1 MPANLPELKRLV
13 ESESEG
19 KERACLRYLS
29 RKLFERAGRDFL
41 DQLETRDL
49 LAIARGALA
58 FLKQRPGD
66 QVSSR
71 IYNPQHQSH
80 GWENSH
86 MVLEV
91 NLRDRPFIFDS
102 LKACLRRKGWQVHSF
117 VHPILSLQRT
127 PDGRLSQCGVKKSTG
142 ADEAYELFLLE
153 SRESSQLKP
162 LSQAVEEVLGDV
174 VLATNDYGAMKK
186 QAALIR
192 DSFAGLAGRLHQV
205 STSDSPADLDEYC
218 DFMDWL
224 VDDNFV
230 FLGYREYEIA
240 THQGARCLQAR
251 PDSVQ
256 GILRK
261 VKTSSYRK
269 PVPLDEIRA
278 DFRDRLISSPL
289 LVVTKSNAESTV
301 HRPVRMD
308 YVGIK
313 RIDEAGQAAGEN
325 RFLGL
330 FTSKA
335 HSTPVDAI
343 PILRRKLKQVLA
355 LDDATEG
362 SHDFKQIVTI
372 FNSTPREELFRPDV
386 QQLHRDVHAIRAIE
400 RERGVRVTARPDP
413 MGRGLALMVIMPRE
427 KFNAQVRLKI
437 QEFLAEQLEAS
448 HVDYN
453 LVMGQDEAQVRF
465 HFFFT
470 TDRSYGSLDVAAIDR
485 QISDLTLTWEDQL
498 LKELTRQQG
507 HVRAAGIASFYADA
521 FDGGYKAETSSEQAV
536 GDIDHLE
543 ALGDSLYKVALEY
556 PPRRSHGGAT
566 THLKIYH
573 QNPTLVL
580 SEVFPLLENLGLKI
594 LEQISHPV
602 KPKPGRKTAT
612 GIDIFR
618 VQGPD
623 QAPLDLAR
631 QEAVLVQAVEALLYG
646 RDENDLLNQ
655 MVTAAGLAIRQVALL
670 RTYRDY
676 LSQLEAVISRSFIT
690 EVLIRYPRS
699 ARQICRFFE
708 SRFGDIGQGDREQ
721 LQKEAETA
729 FIDGLNDVSSLPADQ
744 TLRSLFQLVKAT
756 VRTNYFRKKPFVSL
770 KIRSAD
776 VLSMPDPRPLYEIVV
791 SSAHV
796 EGIHLRGGKVARG
809 GVRWSDRPDDY
820 RTEVLGLMKTQMTKN
835 AVIVPVGSKGGFVL
849 KNPPQ
854 DRPQLREYAQQQYQ
868 TFVRGLLDITDNIVD
883 GETVQPSDLVI
894 YDEPDPYLVVA
905 ADRGTATFSDLAN
918 QISREYN
925 FWLGD
930 AFASGG
936 SQGYDHKKEA
946 ITARGTWECVA
957 RHFRELGMDVHR
969 QPLTVVGIGDMSG
982 DVFGNGLLYSDQIRL
997 VAAFNHLHIFL
1008 DPDPDPVASL
1018 AERRRLFELPRSSW
1032 ADYNRDLIS
1041 EGGGVFDRRAKSIQ
1055 LSAPVRQLLGVNRE
1069 TLSGQD
1075 LVRAILKAKADLLWN
1090 GGIGTYVKAA
1100 FEQHSQVGDAGN
1112 DNVRVDAIELQARVV
1127 GEGGN
1132 LGFTQLARVEYCLA
1146 EGRMNTDAIDNSA
1159 GVDMSDHEVNIKILL
1174 QPLVKRRRL
1183 SLKKRNQLLR
1193 EMTDDVSRLVLR
1205 DNYHQSLALSLA
1217 ERTSRDNL
1225 QPFQTLMEYL
1235 TVREN
1240 LDPEVEFLPDQQL
1253 WTKRAKHKFGLTR
1266 PELAVLLA
1274 YTKMGL
1280 QRYLINSDLVRE
1292 PYLQHYLKEYFP
1304 PRLVKQHPSAVGD
1317 HPLAPEIVALQLT
1330 NAVVDKI
1337 GITFVDRMIRDTGA
1351 TPATVIRAAL
1361 VALEVLDLKHF
1372 WAQIFNLD
1380 NQVPTDTQYEALFE
1394 VAQATESIVL
1404 WILLAGV
1411 VIDDFAGF
1419 VATYQEPTIKL
1430 RRELEQLLPMGER
1443 KRYREHR
1450 DHFADRGVDK
1460 VLAGEIASLKF
1471 LTSAMGIID
1480 ASQICHVTIEEA
1492 AKHFY
1497 TFGDHL
1503 RLRWLR
1509 HGLRAL
1515 EKRNQWETIACG
1527 GFIMD
1532 LRRAQRELTVGFIKA
1547 QANGRLNVSAFLGRY
1562 PDTLTRFNQGLR
1574 EISSKNQVS
1583 VASVAVVTRLLLQI
1597 ADRC

>member
-1 MPANLPELKRLV
+1 MPANLFELKRLV

-29 RKLFERAGRDFL
+29 RKLFEKAGRNFL
-41 DQLETRDL
+41 DHCETRDL
-49 LAIARGALA
+49 LAIARGALD
-58 FLKQRPGD
+58 FLQQRPGD
-66 QVSSR
+66 QISSR
-71 IYNPQHQSH
+71 LYSPRLQSH

-86 MVLEV
+86 TVLEV
-91 NLRDRPFIFDS
+91 NLKDRPFVFDS
-102 LKACLRRKGWQVHSF
+102 LQACLRREGWQVHSF
-117 VHPILSLQRT
+117 VHPILSLKRT
-127 PDGRLSQCGVKKSTG
+127 PAGQLSECGVPKSKDT
-142 ADEAYELFLLE
+142 DEAYELFVLE
-153 SRESSQLKP
+153 SRESAQLQR
-162 LSQAVEEVLGDV
+162 LHQAVKEVLGDV
-174 VLATNDYGAMKK
+174 VLATNDYETMKN
-186 QAALIR
+186 QAARIR
-192 DSFAGLAGRLHQV
+192 DSFAEFAGRLHQIA
-205 STSDSPADLDEYC
+205 TTDSPADLNEYC

-224 VDDNFV
+224 VDDNYV

-240 THQGARCLQAR
+240 ARQGVRFLQAR
-251 PDSVQ
+251 TDSVQ

-261 VKTSSYRK
+261 VETSSYRK
-269 PVPLDEIRA
+269 PVPLDEIPD
-278 DFRDRLISSPL
+278 DFRERLISSPL
-289 LVVTKSNAESTV
+289 LLVTKSNAESTV

-313 RIDEAGQAAGEN
+313 RIDESGQAAGEK

-355 LDDATEG
+355 LDDAVEG

-372 FNSTPREELFRPDV
+372 FNSTPREELFWPDV
-386 QQLHRDVHAIRAIE
+386 QQLHRDVHTIRAIE
-400 RERGVRVTARPDP
+400 RERGVRVTVRPDP
-413 MGRGLALMVIMPRE
+413 LGRGLALMVIMPRE
-427 KFNAQVRLKI
+427 KFNTQVRLKI

-470 TDRSYGSLDVAAIDR
+470 TDRSFGSLDVAALDR

-498 LKELTRQQG
+498 LKELTREQG
-507 HVRAAGIASFYADA
+507 QARAVGMASFYADA
-521 FDGGYKAETSSEQAV
+521 FDEGYKAETSSQQAV
-536 GDIDHLE
+536 RDIERLE
-543 ALGDSLYKVALEY
+543 ALGDSLYKVALEN
-556 PPRRSHGGAT
+556 PPRGSEPAAT
-566 THLKIYH
+566 THLRIYH

-602 KPKPGRKTAT
+602 KPKPGCKTAT

-618 VQGPD
+618 VQNQD
-623 QAPLDLAR
+623 EAPLDLPR
-631 QEAVLVQAVEALLYG
+631 QEGVLVEAVEALLYE
-646 RDENDLLNQ
+646 RDENDPLNQ
-655 MVTAAGLAIRQVALL
+655 LVISSGLAIRQVALL

-690 EVLIRYPRS
+690 EVLIRYPRL

-708 SRFGDIGQGDREQ
+708 LRFGDIGQGHRKQ
-721 LQKEAETA
+721 LQQEAEA
-729 FIDGLNDVSSLPADQ
+729 DFIDGLNDVASLPADQ

-756 VRTNYFRKKPFVSL
+756 VRTNYFREKPFVSL

-854 DRPQLREYAQQQYQ
+854 DRQRLRDYAQEQYQ

-936 SQGYDHKKEA
+936 SQGYDHKKEG
-946 ITARGTWECVA
+946 ITARGAWECVA
-957 RHFRELGMDVHR
+957 RHFRELGVDVHR
-969 QPLTVVGIGDMSG
+969 EPLTVVGIGDMSG
-982 DVFGNGLLYSDQIRL
+982 DVFGNGMLYSDRIRL

-1008 DPDPDPVASL
+1008 DPDPDPVAGL
-1018 AERRRLFELPRSSW
+1018 VERRRLFDLSRSSW
-1032 ADYNRDLIS
+1032 DDYDRGLIS

-1055 LSAPVRQLLGVNRE
+1055 LTAPVRQLLEVNEE

-1075 LVRAILKAKADLLWN
+1075 LIRAILKAKVDLLWN
-1090 GGIGTYVKAA
+1090 GGIGTYVKASY
-1100 FEQHSQVGDAGN
+1100 EQHSQVRDAGN

-1132 LGFTQLARVEYCLA
+1132 LGFTQLARIEYCLA

-1174 QPLVKRRRL
+1174 QPLLKQRRL
-1183 SLKKRNQLLR
+1183 SQKKRNQLLQ
-1193 EMTDDVSRLVLR
+1193 EMTDEVCRLVLR

-1217 ERTSRDNL
+1217 EKTSRENL
-1225 QPFQTLMEYL
+1225 QPYTWLMDYL
-1235 TVREN
+1235 TVRER
-1240 LDPEVEFLPDQQL
+1240 LDPEVEFLPEQKL
-1253 WTKRAKHKFGLTR
+1253 LTKRANHKLGLTR

-1280 QRYLINSDLVRE
+1280 QRYLIDSDLVNE
-1292 PYLQHYLKEYFP
+1292 PYLQHYLNEYFP
-1304 PRLVKQHPSAVGD
+1304 PRLVEQYPAAVSD
-1317 HPLAPEIVALQLT
+1317 HPLAREIIALQLT

-1337 GITFVDRMIRDTGA
+1337 GMTFVDRMIRNTGA

-1372 WAQIFNLD
+1372 WNQIFNLD
-1380 NQVPTDTQYEALFE
+1380 NQVSTDIQYEALFE

-1404 WILLAGV
+1404 WILLADV
-1411 VIDDFAGF
+1411 AIDDFGAF
-1419 VATYQEPTIKL
+1419 VETYQKPTRKL
-1430 RRELEQLLPMGER
+1430 RRDLEQLLPVEER
-1443 KRYREHR
+1443 KRYRKHR
-1450 DHFADRGVDK
+1450 DHFTDRGVGK

-1480 ASQICHVTIEEA
+1480 ASQACQVTIEEA
-1492 AKHFY
+1492 AKYFY
-1497 TFGDHL
+1497 TFGTSSDCA
-1503 RLRWLR
+1503 
-1509 HGLRAL
+1509 G
-1515 EKRNQWETIACG
+1515 CG
-1527 GFIMD
+1527 TGCGPCKSATSGKPLPAAASSWICG
-1532 LRRAQRELTVGFIKA
+1532 EL
-1547 QANGRLNVSAFLGRY
+1547 NEN
-1562 PDTLTRFNQGLR
+1562 
-1574 EISSKNQVS
+1574 
-1583 VASVAVVTRLLLQI
+1583 
-1597 ADRC
+1597 